1 MKFLMNQER
10 QMVWDNIFFSLAW
23 KKNLL
28 SNWKKPSFLVWRA
41 CLFSALHCGAGEG
54 SCLLAVPPLLCGSDC
69 PNQKT
74 QETHRAARAPHQR
87 ISQQYSYFSTDSLRC
102 WDLGVRGGRAEQ
114 RGLKSM
120 LNTLHRIAIIWGWS
134 LESTDFL
141 YKQKNKPDTSWKHL

>member
-1 MKFLMNQER
+1 MKRLKTNSVAEWLSLCFASSN
-10 QMVWDNIFFSLAW
+10 VSWNSWWTKKGKWSGIIFFFLAW
-23 KKNLL
+23 KKKNLI

-54 SCLLAVPPLLCGSDC
+54 SCLLAVPPPWCGSGC

-87 ISQQYSYFSTDSLRC
+87 ISQQYSYFSPDSLRC
-102 WDLGVRGGRAEQ
+102 WDLGVHGGRAEQ

-120 LNTLHRIAIIWGWS
+120 LNTLHRIAII
-134 LESTDFL
+134 
-141 YKQKNKPDTSWKHL
+141 